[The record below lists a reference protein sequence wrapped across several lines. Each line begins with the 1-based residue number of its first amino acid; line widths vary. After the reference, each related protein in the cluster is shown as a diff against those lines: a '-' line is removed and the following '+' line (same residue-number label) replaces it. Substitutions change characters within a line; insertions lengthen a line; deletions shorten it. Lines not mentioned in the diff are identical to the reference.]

1 MPYIKRKQTKT
12 GGDYYD
18 IRVSRGRGK
27 SYLSMRWPVPD
38 GWSQRALDR
47 EVRKVAAEFERK
59 CHAGEVISKAEQAD
73 ADAQDALERAK
84 LKTLRQYAENV
95 YLPLKQ
101 VSCAKRTVQSY
112 EWTFNKIIFSSPIV
126 DMKMQ
131 EITPAQLTALI
142 AKYQAAGNA
151 HASVVR
157 LYSILHNFFTN
168 AYLDETIYRNPMD
181 RVERPKPR
189 KDEIKND
196 EVETYTPEETQH
208 ILECMKAEPL
218 RWRVFVAL
226 LIETGIRR
234 GECCALRWENIDLKE
249 NTIQICGS
257 LSYTAQ
263 SGVFLDTP
271 KNAKVRTVYITDSMS
286 ALLKRFKREQK
297 ILSPWVFCNEKTG
310 KVMNPQTP
318 TRHLKEIAQRYGF
331 EHFHPH
337 KLRHTFASIAITNGA
352 DVVSVSEILGH
363 ADTSITLRIY
373 SHATEESRKR
383 ASAIMH
389 NAIKADEA

>member
-12 GGDYYD
+12 SGDYYD

-27 SYLSMRWPVPD
+27 AYLSMRWPVPD
-38 GWSQRALDR
+38 GWSQRAIDR

-157 LYSILHNFFTN
+157 LYSILHNFFKK
-168 AYLDETIYRNPMD
+168 AYLDETIDRNPMD

-189 KDEIKND
+189 KDEIKSD
-196 EVETYTPEETQH
+196 EVETYTPEETQY

-257 LSYTAQ
+257 LSYTC
-263 SGVFLDTP
+263 
-271 KNAKVRTVYITDSMS
+271 
-286 ALLKRFKREQK
+286 LL
-297 ILSPWVFCNEKTG
+297 
-310 KVMNPQTP
+310 
-318 TRHLKEIAQRYGF
+318 Y
-331 EHFHPH
+331 
-337 KLRHTFASIAITNGA
+337 
-352 DVVSVSEILGH
+352 
-363 ADTSITLRIY
+363 TSD
-373 SHATEESRKR
+373 A
-383 ASAIMH
+383 
-389 NAIKADEA
+389 ADEL